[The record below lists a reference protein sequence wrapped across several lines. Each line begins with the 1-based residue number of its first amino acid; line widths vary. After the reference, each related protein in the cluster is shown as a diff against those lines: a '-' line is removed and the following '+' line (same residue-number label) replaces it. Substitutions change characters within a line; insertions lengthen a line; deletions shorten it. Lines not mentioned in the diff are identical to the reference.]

1 MDCFIKKIFQD
12 KIDEQVHNQFV
23 RFGRGRYGGRAI
35 LVLKKGKKIK
45 LSGSFEYSNDFV
57 LFASDFNVRFSGI
70 ILSKEK
76 LDFPNEKKK
85 SNLFVYEVK
94 DLEGKEIKDIAKKA
108 YYMLLDAEGEVDLKI
123 KKRLPKP
130 GKSGEMKIDDK
141 FCVLEAELDKWEK
154 IREAFCWDVPECKK
168 CRIEH
173 SYEINELVIPENEKD
188 FELMRK
194 KTKRKGKII
203 RKLKIDGREEI
214 KEKEFEA

>member
-141 FCVLEAELDKWEK
+141 FCVLEAELDK
-154 IREAFCWDVPECKK
+154 
-168 CRIEH
+168 
-173 SYEINELVIPENEKD
+173 
-188 FELMRK
+188 
-194 KTKRKGKII
+194 
-203 RKLKIDGREEI
+203 
-214 KEKEFEA
+214 